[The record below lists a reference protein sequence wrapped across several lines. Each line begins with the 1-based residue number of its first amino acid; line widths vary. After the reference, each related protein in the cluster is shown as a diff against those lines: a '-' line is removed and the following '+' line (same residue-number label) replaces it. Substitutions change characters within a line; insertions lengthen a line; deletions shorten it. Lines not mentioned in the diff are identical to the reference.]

1 MRKTGKNEC
10 HIADT
15 KTKLSE
21 ELHIKRVCVRYL
33 QKFNTTA
40 ALAFLYHRGLRS
52 ALGKSRIKTKF
63 GNWQLQSF
71 NLSR

>member
-1 MRKTGKNEC
+1 V
-10 HIADT
+10 
-15 KTKLSE
+15 L
-21 ELHIKRVCVRYL
+21 YL

-52 ALGKSRIKTKF
+52 VLGKSRIKTKF
-63 GNWQLQSF
+63 GNWQLQSLYPEEVESTLSLFNGEAWF